1 MPLQAEE
8 RLFLDAI
15 RDLNHQVGKLQEEER
30 DDTKSII
37 SDASSKFPSPENFV
51 NMPTEIS
58 AAPEECVKVVDI
70 VFTKST
76 TTNVS
81 EGEKVS
87 KVDAGEL
94 VNAAAENAMEAA
106 IKLHSSVNSALYP
119 SSTSLHSVVSWANE
133 ASSTASAKEAAI
145 IIAADF
151 LYPST
156 FCQLE
161 VKPITVEPDET
172 EQDKNIAKTRKRPLS
187 VVE

>member
-37 SDASSKFPSPENFV
+37 SDASSPENFV
-51 NMPTEIS
+51 TMATEIT

-145 IIAADF
+145 II
-151 LYPST
+151 
-156 FCQLE
+156 
-161 VKPITVEPDET
+161 TVEPDET